1 MAAPSVV
8 AILLLGTGLGS
19 PGVEELRSS
28 AQQALGPDTEVR
40 VAIVRE
46 PSEPSAPRDA
56 ARVVRVSFGPDAEH
70 VRLGCYLPRLR
81 RWVERDL
88 RFDPEDPE
96 AERGRTLGF
105 LVASMVVEQGALP
118 RPGPTPTPAPTPEP
132 RPPATR
138 DQSPEPSST
147 SVAAGVEA
155 AGPGTGSGF
164 GAYAG
169 LERRAL
175 RWFGIGGAAHARF
188 GSIQEAQAS
197 TRLLALGP
205 ELSLRAIPIGRG
217 WLGLR
222 ANLTLSYLWVSHL
235 SDDDVQP
242 DNQTRWLPG
251 AELAVHGGFPVAPAV
266 AIFAD
271 AGATGLLG
279 QTELEVRH
287 RVVATWPWLSGLLRL
302 GIQADL

>member
-56 ARVVRVSFGPDAEH
+56 AGVVRVSFGPDAEH

-88 RFDPEDPE
+88 WFDPEDPE

-105 LVASMVVEQGALP
+105 LVASMVVDQGVLP
-118 RPGPTPTPAPTPEP
+118 EKAPRVTPEAPAPS
-132 RPPATR
+132 PAVVR
-138 DQSPEPSST
+138 NAPSST
-147 SVAAGVEA
+147 AVAAGVEA
-155 AGPGTGSGF
+155 SGPGTGSGF

-175 RWFGIGGAAHARF
+175 RWLGVGGAAHARF
-188 GSIQEAQAS
+188 GSIQAAQAS

-205 ELSLRAIPIGRG
+205 ELSLRALPIGRG

-235 SDDDVQP
+235 SDDDLQP
-242 DNQTRWLPG
+242 DNQARWLPG
-251 AELAVHGGFPVAPAV
+251 AELAVHGGFPVAQAV
-266 AIFAD
+266 AVFAD

>member
-1 MAAPSVV
+1 MATPSVV
-8 AILLLGTGLGS
+8 AVLLLGTGLGS

-40 VAIVRE
+40 VAIVTE
-46 PSEPSAPRDA
+46 TSDPSAPRGA
-56 ARVVRVSFGPDAEH
+56 AGVVRLSFGPDAQH

-88 RFDPEDPE
+88 WFDADDPET
-96 AERGRTLGF
+96 ERGRTLGF
-105 LVASMVVEQGALP
+105 LVASMVVDQGALP
-118 RPGPTPTPAPTPEP
+118 RPALTPIPEP
-132 RPPATR
+132 RRHAAG
-138 DQSPEPSST
+138 DQSAKAPGT
-147 SVAAGVEA
+147 SVAVGVEA

-169 LERRAL
+169 LERMAL
-175 RWFGIGGAAHARF
+175 PWLGIGGAAHARF

-205 ELSLRAIPIGRG
+205 ELSLRPIQIRRA
-217 WLGLR
+217 WLGVR

-235 SDDDVQP
+235 SEDDERP
-242 DNQTRWLPG
+242 DSQVRWLPG
-251 AELAVHGGFPVAPAV
+251 AELAAHCGFQVAPAV

-279 QTELEVRH
+279 ETEFEVRH
-287 RVVATWPWLSGLLRL
+287 RVVAVWPWLSGLVRL

>member
-1 MAAPSVV
+1 MATPAVV
-8 AILLLGTGLGS
+8 AVLLLGTGLGS

-40 VAIVRE
+40 VAMVTE
-46 PSEPSAPRDA
+46 PSEPSAPRGA
-56 ARVVRVSFGPDAEH
+56 AGVVRLSFGPDAEH
-70 VRLGCYLPRLR
+70 VRLACYLPRLR

-88 RFDPEDPE
+88 WFDADDPDT
-96 AERGRTLGF
+96 ERGRTLGF
-105 LVASMVVEQGALP
+105 LVASMVVDQGMLP
-118 RPGPTPTPAPTPEP
+118 RLAPTPIPEP
-132 RPPATR
+132 RRHAAG
-138 DQSPEPSST
+138 DQSVTPPGT
-147 SVAAGVEA
+147 SIAAGVEA

-175 RWFGIGGAAHARF
+175 PWLGLGGAAHARF

-205 ELSLRAIPIGRG
+205 ELSLRPIQIRRA
-217 WLGLR
+217 WLGVR
-222 ANLTLSYLWVSHL
+222 ANLTLSYLWISHF
-235 SDDDVQP
+235 SEDDERP
-242 DNQTRWLPG
+242 DNQVRWLPG
-251 AELAVHGGFPVAPAV
+251 AELAAHAGFQVAPAV

-271 AGATGLLG
+271 VGATGLLG
-279 QTELEVRH
+279 ETEIEVRH
-287 RVVATWPWLSGLLRL
+287 QVVAVWPWLSGLVRL